1 LLAVSCKF
9 SRDEPLSSRRK
20 TVSNDPC
27 SVTIISIVR
36 LKALY
41 DNLNGPINLQPVT
54 GVDIALWSDLEINV
68 AIICGSVPALKAF
81 VGKVFFGQSIGGS
94 SDRSCNNYG
103 NTSQSRKQTR
113 NQSQV
118 LGSQI
123 GDEEAGGSGKM
134 GGITVQQS
142 IEMKSYLADDTGS
155 EKELITGP
163 EGVFGGGGSGRATNI
178 KSSGRRTVVE
188 ARAL

>member
-1 LLAVSCKF
+1 M
-9 SRDEPLSSRRK
+9 
-20 TVSNDPC
+20 
-27 SVTIISIVR
+27 SIVR

-81 VGKVFFGQSIGGS
+81 VGKVFFGQSVGGS
-94 SDRSCNNYG
+94 SDRSRTAYG
-103 NTSQSRKQTR
+103 NTSQSRKQTLR
-113 NQSQV
+113 GQSRV
-118 LGSQI
+118 LGSRT
-123 GDEEAGGSGKM
+123 GDEEEGGAGGSVGKM

-142 IEMKSYLADDTGS
+142 IEMKTYLADDTGS

-163 EGVFGGGGSGRATNI
+163 EGAFSGGGSGRATNI
-178 KSSGRRTVVE
+178 KSGGRRAVIE
-188 ARAL
+188 SRAL

>member
-1 LLAVSCKF
+1 M
-9 SRDEPLSSRRK
+9 
-20 TVSNDPC
+20 
-27 SVTIISIVR
+27 
-36 LKALY
+36 
-41 DNLNGPINLQPVT
+41 T

-94 SDRSCNNYG
+94 SDRSRNQYG

-123 GDEEAGGSGKM
+123 GDEESGVGSGKM

-142 IEMKSYLADDTGS
+142 IEMKTYLADDTGS

-163 EGVFGGGGSGRATNI
+163 EGAFSGGGSGRATNI
-178 KSSGRRTVVE
+178 KSAGRRTVVE